1 MKILARACK
10 DLHELFSTEARL
22 HRGERKSEDS
32 VDSAV
37 SGARHKTKAAEK
49 EAINL
54 DTPKKLSPQS
64 VTEATDKVK
73 KQKKQPLVDQN
84 GNELKRPLSAYMLFA
99 NFRRPILKQDH
110 PEMQLAD
117 LTKVISAE
125 WNEMQPVQQKVS
137 L

>member
-1 MKILARACK
+1 
-10 DLHELFSTEARL
+10 
-22 HRGERKSEDS
+22 
-32 VDSAV
+32 
-37 SGARHKTKAAEK
+37 
-49 EAINL
+49 
-54 DTPKKLSPQS
+54 